1 VSILDKVR
9 LTLETID
16 NEKIAV
22 AGRNIGAGRAHR
34 YGCYHCLKH
43 DEHTARRP
51 QTPSAAWMRSVLF
64 VAYLE
69 ASLAEQ
75 PKQIIFCLYEVGSAE
90 GSV

>member
-1 VSILDKVR
+1 MILPTTPCTDPDGAYR
-9 LTLETID
+9 IRAGQASRCGCHHCYEHLE
-16 NEKIAV
+16 
-22 AGRNIGAGRAHR
+22 
-34 YGCYHCLKH
+34 CS
-43 DEHTARRP
+43 ARRP